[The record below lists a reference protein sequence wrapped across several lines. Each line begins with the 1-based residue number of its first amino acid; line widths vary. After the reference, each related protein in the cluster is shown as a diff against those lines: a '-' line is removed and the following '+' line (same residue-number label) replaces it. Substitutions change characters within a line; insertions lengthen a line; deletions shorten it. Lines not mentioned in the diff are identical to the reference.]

1 MAFSFDL
8 SSDLGKVRLLIPD
21 RVAEEYLFH
30 DEEVL
35 AFLDIEDGVKR
46 STALALETVASDN
59 AMTLKV
65 IRLLDLSTDGAK
77 VSDALLKRAQGLR
90 DQADKED
97 ESGEMGFD
105 IAEMVYDDFSLREK
119 IVKEAERSG

>member
-21 RVAEEYLFH
+21 RQPDEYVFH
-30 DEEVL
+30 DADIL
-35 AFLDIEDGVKR
+35 AILEIEDGIKR
-46 STALALETVASDN
+46 STALALETIASDN

-97 ESGEMGFD
+97 ESGEMGFE
-105 IAEMVYDDFSLREK
+105 IAEMVYDDFSFREK

>member
-21 RVAEEYLFH
+21 RQPDEYVF
-30 DEEVL
+30 DDVDIL
-35 AFLDIEDGVKR
+35 ALLEMEDGIKR
-46 STALALETVASDN
+46 TTALALETIASDQ

-77 VSDALLKRAQGLR
+77 VSDALLKRAKSLR
-90 DQADKED
+90 DQADVED

-105 IAEMVYDDFSLREK
+105 IAEMVYDDFSYREK
-119 IVKEAERSG
+119 IVKEFERSG

>member
-1 MAFSFDL
+1 MTFVFDL

-21 RVAEEYLFH
+21 RQPEEFVFH
-30 DEEVL
+30 DADIL
-35 AFLDIEDGVKR
+35 ALLEIEDGVKR
-46 STALALETVASDN
+46 ATALALETIASDN

-90 DQADKED
+90 DQADAED

-105 IAEMVYDDFSLREK
+105 VAEMVYDDFSFREK
-119 IVKEAERSG
+119 ISKEAERSG

>member
-21 RVAEEYLFH
+21 RSPDEFLFH
-30 DEEVL
+30 DEEIL
-35 AFLDIEDGVKR
+35 ALLDIEDGIKR
-46 STALALETVASDN
+46 SAALALETIASDN

-77 VSDALLKRAQGLR
+77 TSDAILKRAQLLR
-90 DQADKED
+90 GQAEVED

-105 IAEMVYDDFSLREK
+105 IAEMVYDDFSYREK
-119 IVKEAERSG
+119 LVKEAERSG

>member
-21 RVAEEYLFH
+21 RVAEEYVF
-30 DEEVL
+30 DDVDIL
-35 AFLDIEDGVKR
+35 AFLEIEDGIKR
-46 STALALETVASDN
+46 STAIALETIASDN

-90 DQADKED
+90 DQADTED

-105 IAEMVYDDFSLREK
+105 IAEMVYDDFSFREK